1 MLGQYDFDELI
12 RCFLFDQ
19 VHLHDVDPPSSSDV
33 TLEECPPFDSNISVY
48 HIMTAVF
55 YSPSDPCSIRGMR
68 HESIRSTPCWR
79 KGAPRRDTVFVECD
93 ATIPGVHGLD
103 VVRLLALFSFVWRGQ
118 YYPCALVRWFTHAAE
133 EADIGMGMWVVQ
145 PDNNDNGSP
154 AVGVIHLDSVLCAAH
169 LMPVFGDQFI
179 PIGLTPDR
187 TLDVFQSFYINR
199 YIDYHAFE
207 LTS

>member
-1 MLGQYDFDELI
+1 M
-12 RCFLFDQ
+12 
-19 VHLHDVDPPSSSDV
+19 
-33 TLEECPPFDSNISVY
+33 
-48 HIMTAVF
+48 
-55 YSPSDPCSIRGMR
+55 
-68 HESIRSTPCWR
+68 
-79 KGAPRRDTVFVECD
+79 
-93 ATIPGVHGLD
+93 
-103 VVRLLALFSFVWRGQ
+103 
-118 YYPCALVRWFTHAAE
+118 HAAE

-145 PDNNDNGSP
+145 PDNNDDGSP
-154 AVGVIHLDSVLCAAH
+154 AVGVIHLDSVLRATH